1 MKQRR
6 FLHLS
11 VEIRISG
18 GRLNG
23 ERAIRTQKGATILK
37 EPCAGGLVPK
47 CFSISIVK
55 KESKTCQK
63 KLTIILAD
71 TCAGNGGSAGLP
83 RLLRYN
89 GVKRLPLQ
97 GLESLVR

>member
-6 FLHLS
+6 FLH

-63 KLTIILAD
+63 NLKSSWQTLAPE
-71 TCAGNGGSAGLP
+71 TAARRGSLASS
-83 RLLRYN
+83 
-89 GVKRLPLQ
+89 VTM
-97 GLESLVR
+97 E